1 MKKLILTIILT
12 ATPACAFEDYMIIS
26 NSPVKSVAVQNQEIL
41 DAKPVFTINNE
52 KKVIIIT
59 PKANGKTKI
68 NIDLFDKKES
78 IDIKID
84 KEKTTIKP
92 HKGFNYFSVD
102 IPPEEYI
109 IPLPPANEILP
120 EPPKFKGGK

>member
-1 MKKLILTIILT
+1 MKKLILTILLT
-12 ATPACAFEDYMIIS
+12 AAPACAFEDYMIIS

-41 DAKPVFTINNE
+41 DAKPVFTIDNK

-59 PKANGKTKI
+59 PKSNGKTKI
-68 NIDLFDKKES
+68 NIDLFDKKETL
-78 IDIKID
+78 DIKID
-84 KEKTTIKP
+84 TNKTTIKP